1 MARNPARVT
10 SAAEPSESSEQS
22 AQKRSDKFVLPQQ
35 PSSVDQWADVF
46 HLQAGPLGVRL
57 WFGTT
62 RGDSS
67 GQTDIRAA
75 VFLPGEIGRLFL
87 AHARTMAEAQKIG
100 LNAKKEL
107 PHTFN

>member
-1 MARNPARVT
+1 MAKTPRAAKVDEPTSPPADRPQLQT
-10 SAAEPSESSEQS
+10 E
-22 AQKRSDKFVLPQQ
+22 KFVLPQQ
-35 PSSVDQWADVF
+35 ASGTDQWADIF

-75 VFLPGEIGRLFL
+75 IFLPGEVGRLFL
-87 AHARTMAEAQKIG
+87 AHARTMAEAKQIT
-100 LNAKKEL
+100 LAATPPSE
-107 PHTFN
+107 TFN